1 MTQFTSFSVYTD
13 KPSPP
18 CARPGRLHLKMP
30 QFSRKQPVQQLG
42 GEVPGACLVLQ
53 LQRLTP
59 GPCVA
64 MPPWGVHSTGNSSLR
79 WSSFGPHC
87 PAQPSTLSEFLCP
100 LTPSCCPSDENDG
113 ACLHSPELGTE
124 TRQSLWTW
132 SAPDGYAWVPLA
144 LQLPVLLWE
153 QLHVSTVL
161 YRAGVCGRTS
171 LGRKPGL
178 WQEPADFT
186 LAECFGTM
194 NSNGHFGLS

>member
-42 GEVPGACLVLQ
+42 GEVPGAC
-53 LQRLTP
+53 
-59 GPCVA
+59 
-64 MPPWGVHSTGNSSLR
+64 
-79 WSSFGPHC
+79 
-87 PAQPSTLSEFLCP
+87 
-100 LTPSCCPSDENDG
+100 CPSDENGG

-124 TRQSLWTW
+124 TRQSLRTW

-178 WQEPADFT
+178 WQEPADIT